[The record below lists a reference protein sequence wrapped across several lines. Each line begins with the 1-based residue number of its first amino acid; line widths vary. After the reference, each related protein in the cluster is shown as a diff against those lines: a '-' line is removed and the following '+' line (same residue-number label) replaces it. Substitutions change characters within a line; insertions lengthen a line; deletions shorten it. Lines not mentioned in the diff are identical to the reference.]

1 MLTPRDYRLLDAAEG
16 YPSEAQR
23 ERAASIPLPRAAA
36 RAAELELERGDVGN
50 DLAELENSFRAVL
63 AAVPLTGDWYTD
75 RVALDRAAAAHAKTI
90 TGWYADVI
98 EDAAESAIKAIL
110 PLPVRS

>member
-23 ERAASIPLPRAAA
+23 ERAAARLVPLPRAA
-36 RAAELELERGDVGN
+36 ELDRGNVGN

-63 AAVPLTGDWYTD
+63 AAVPLTGDWYAD
-75 RVALDRAAAAHAKTI
+75 RVALDRAAATHAKTI

-98 EDAAESAIKAIL
+98 EDVAESAIKSIL